1 MDEPVVY
8 FKPGCPFGIR
18 LRTALTLH
26 RVPHRS
32 VRFRDDEDGAAR
44 VRLVNDG
51 SEMSPT
57 VHVADRWLTNPGW
70 RDVRDATSTVQ
81 HHTAPDPD
89 NVRMVADPAET
100 ARREVAEMDP
110 RCERWLPVTD
120 RRQSQRRPR

>member
-44 VRLVNDG
+44 VRDVNDG
-51 SEMSPT
+51 NEISPT
-57 VHVADRWLTNPGW
+57 VHVAGGGSQTPAGARSGSAVPRSGPNGALTWEPLVGLTGFEP
-70 RDVRDATSTVQ
+70 VATTG
-81 HHTAPDPD
+81 
-89 NVRMVADPAET
+89 
-100 ARREVAEMDP
+100 
-110 RCERWLPVTD
+110 
-120 RRQSQRRPR
+120 RQNAC